1 MKKIKVEDA
10 SVGMIIGRDVISH
23 DRNTVLLT
31 RGTELDQNKIYLL
44 LRDEIDRIYIRT
56 EAEVADNFGEE
67 DDDFAIEID
76 VSENEDQNRPR
87 PKLRKPK
94 VEEKKE
100 KIQYNYKDV
109 REMISHVYSD
119 VRMGKKLDRALIT
132 NAVDFL
138 IAEVRETNHLFG
150 VLKRSE
156 DPKDYLINHIM
167 NVSIISIALG
177 NWLHYSL
184 GDLRLLAMSGLLHD
198 LGKMKI
204 SNMILDKPGKLTPK
218 EFEIMKK
225 HPLYGYNYLKDAI
238 GISKIVT
245 NAVLQHHERE
255 DGSGYPLKIKG
266 DQIHP
271 YAKILAIADVFD
283 AITSNKS
290 YSEKKNPF
298 YAQEIIQSDSFS
310 KLDPGICYTFL
321 KNLSKMYIGKAV
333 LLTDGTI
340 GEIVYIH
347 ANAPTRP
354 VIKVDE
360 ENYVDLSTNR
370 SIDVQEMI
378 L

>member
-1 MKKIKVEDA
+1 
-10 SVGMIIGRDVISH
+10 
-23 DRNTVLLT
+23 
-31 RGTELDQNKIYLL
+31 
-44 LRDEIDRIYIRT
+44 
-56 EAEVADNFGEE
+56 
-67 DDDFAIEID
+67 
-76 VSENEDQNRPR
+76 
-87 PKLRKPK
+87 
-94 VEEKKE
+94 
-100 KIQYNYKDV
+100 
-109 REMISHVYSD
+109 
-119 VRMGKKLDRALIT
+119 
-132 NAVDFL
+132 
-138 IAEVRETNHLFG
+138 
-150 VLKRSE
+150 
-156 DPKDYLINHIM
+156 
-167 NVSIISIALG
+167 
-177 NWLHYSL
+177 
-184 GDLRLLAMSGLLHD
+184 
-198 LGKMKI
+198 
-204 SNMILDKPGKLTPK
+204 LTPK

>member
-1 MKKIKVEDA
+1 
-10 SVGMIIGRDVISH
+10 
-23 DRNTVLLT
+23 
-31 RGTELDQNKIYLL
+31 
-44 LRDEIDRIYIRT
+44 
-56 EAEVADNFGEE
+56 
-67 DDDFAIEID
+67 
-76 VSENEDQNRPR
+76 
-87 PKLRKPK
+87 
-94 VEEKKE
+94 
-100 KIQYNYKDV
+100 
-109 REMISHVYSD
+109 
-119 VRMGKKLDRALIT
+119 
-132 NAVDFL
+132 
-138 IAEVRETNHLFG
+138 
-150 VLKRSE
+150 
-156 DPKDYLINHIM
+156 M